1 MEARVLLNVN
11 PPMRKILD
19 KDGKHIG
26 DAPVTMKELN
36 ESRFAVFNGGP
47 GSDAKIDSW
56 PAAKL
61 DVFSD
66 VIEIAVGH
74 IAAQTRTPPHYLV
87 SNKGLSNLAADA
99 LKAAEIGLVKKAQ
112 EFQKFATPAI
122 REVFRLM
129 AIVKNQPGQA
139 EQVRLATIAWQNPE
153 MRSEAQ
159 MADALVKKKT
169 IGYPFQYLMELDG
182 IAPTEI
188 DRIKEMVKA
197 EEAEAVEAALREAED
212 FERTGGNSAVA
223 PVGAA
228 VPGE

>member
-1 MEARVLLNVN
+1 VL
-11 PPMRKILD
+11 D
-19 KDGKHIG
+19 ASGKHIG

-47 GSDAKIDSW
+47 GTDAKIDSW

-61 DVFSD
+61 DVFTD

-99 LKAAEIGLVKKAQ
+99 LKAAEIGLVKKTQ

-129 AIVKNQPGQA
+129 ALVKNDSAQA
-139 EQVRLATIAWQNPE
+139 EKVRLATIAWQNPE

-159 MADALVKKKT
+159 MSDALVKKKT
-169 IGYPFQYLMELDG
+169 IGYPRRYLFELDG

-188 DRIKEMVKA
+188 DRITDMIKD
-197 EEAEAVEAALREAED
+197 EEAEARAAAIREAED
-212 FERTGGNSAVA
+212 FEQSRGDSGEA
-223 PVGAA
+223 PNTAPDYSEQGQL
-228 VPGE
+228 